1 MLQTRSRV
9 ADKRCDAVACT
20 FATALRLGVDGE
32 TQFLTAEDVAVPH
45 PKQLMN
51 HLRDNGQVLNF
62 TPSGY

>member
-1 MLQTRSRV
+1 MLQTRSCV
-9 ADKRCDAVACT
+9 AEKRCDASACT
-20 FATALRLGVDGE
+20 FATALRLGVDGDIHL
-32 TQFLTAEDVAVPH
+32 LTAEDVAVPH